1 MTNLFKKAAVC
12 CDLHIGLK
20 SNSSIHLKDCEDF
33 IDWFIDAAK
42 ANGCETGL
50 FLGDWIH
57 TRNHINLN
65 TLKTSIT
72 CLEKLG
78 SAFDQFFFLLGNHD
92 NFYKDRRDVH
102 SSMFGKFI
110 PGITVVDELISTS
123 NVTLCPWL
131 IGDEWKLVGKK
142 PAEYIFGHF
151 EVPNFL
157 MNSVVAMP
165 DHGLI
170 QLDTFKNY
178 QLGFS
183 GHFHKRQKKNNMQYI
198 GNCFPHNFSDVNDTE
213 RGMMI
218 LEWGQEPVFH
228 AWPNQPTFSIMKLS
242 ELIDQADSVIK
253 PKQYLKIKLD
263 IDISFEEA
271 NFIKEQFMNN
281 YDIREL
287 SLIPEKENLD
297 INSTVE
303 IQGFESIEKIVSDQ
317 LLSIDSVQYDCTKL
331 LDIYRHL

>member
-1 MTNLFKKAAVC
+1 
-12 CDLHIGLK
+12 
-20 SNSSIHLKDCEDF
+20 
-33 IDWFIDAAK
+33 
-42 ANGCETGL
+42 
-50 FLGDWIH
+50 
-57 TRNHINLN
+57 
-65 TLKTSIT
+65 
-72 CLEKLG
+72 
-78 SAFDQFFFLLGNHD
+78 
-92 NFYKDRRDVH
+92 
-102 SSMFGKFI
+102 
-110 PGITVVDELISTS
+110 
-123 NVTLCPWL
+123 
-131 IGDEWKLVGKK
+131 
-142 PAEYIFGHF
+142 
-151 EVPNFL
+151 
-157 MNSVVAMP
+157 MP